1 MFYLTYLHTTARK
14 HGWTTNWF
22 LCWFLLILLST
33 LQSATCYTNFIF
45 SSSLPDILRRGECRS
60 ISTSYCLGVM
70 AFYPLVTD
78 PDNNSDIYLSGW
90 TLVCTRHIQLSCI
103 FPTTI
108 IFLILALTMNCLH
121 MTWDSTV
128 KGSPPKEAKSSP
140 LFTVSTTAGTNLLHT
155 SYVVGLKRNEPTF
168 HPRSSDLHPQP
179 VISSE
184 RAKFHHFYRRYTSL
198 RTCPLSFFCEL
209 YSGLSRVW
217 LPTWESG
224 GSHGTHV
231 VSRLLA

>member
-1 MFYLTYLHTTARK
+1 MFHLIYLHTTARK

-90 TLVCTRHIQLSCI
+90 TLVCTRHIRLSCI
-103 FPTTI
+103 IRLNFSMYTSHPIILYFPTTV
-108 IFLILALTMNCLH
+108 ILLESCIDHELLAHDLGFNCQGE
-121 MTWDSTV
+121 SS
-128 KGSPPKEAKSSP
+128 KGSQIFPIVYSA
-140 LFTVSTTAGTNLLHT
+140 NH
-155 SYVVGLKRNEPTF
+155 
-168 HPRSSDLHPQP
+168 
-179 VISSE
+179 
-184 RAKFHHFYRRYTSL
+184 RR
-198 RTCPLSFFCEL
+198 
-209 YSGLSRVW
+209 
-217 LPTWESG
+217 
-224 GSHGTHV
+224 H
-231 VSRLLA
+231 

>member
-1 MFYLTYLHTTARK
+1 
-14 HGWTTNWF
+14 
-22 LCWFLLILLST
+22 
-33 LQSATCYTNFIF
+33 
-45 SSSLPDILRRGECRS
+45 
-60 ISTSYCLGVM
+60 M

-155 SYVVGLKRNEPTF
+155 SYARNKSNCRHGWTMVDGAAG
-168 HPRSSDLHPQP
+168 H
-179 VISSE
+179 
-184 RAKFHHFYRRYTSL
+184 L
-198 RTCPLSFFCEL
+198 RTHLHHLLQTHKLYLILWKNRLSNSAAL
-209 YSGLSRVW
+209 LGKASSIAI
-217 LPTWESG
+217 
-224 GSHGTHV
+224 
-231 VSRLLA
+231 VSVNFKIM

>member
-1 MFYLTYLHTTARK
+1 MFHLLYLHTTARK
-14 HGWTTNWF
+14 HDWTTNWF

-103 FPTTI
+103 FPQ
-108 IFLILALTMNCLH
+108 L
-121 MTWDSTV
+121 
-128 KGSPPKEAKSSP
+128 
-140 LFTVSTTAGTNLLHT
+140 
-155 SYVVGLKRNEPTF
+155 
-168 HPRSSDLHPQP
+168 
-179 VISSE
+179 
-184 RAKFHHFYRRYTSL
+184 
-198 RTCPLSFFCEL
+198 L
-209 YSGLSRVW
+209 YSWVLHWPWTACTWLGIQLSRGVLQRKPN
-217 LPTWESG
+217 LPHYLQCQPPQALIFFITLTW
-224 GSHGTHV
+224 
-231 VSRLLA
+231 